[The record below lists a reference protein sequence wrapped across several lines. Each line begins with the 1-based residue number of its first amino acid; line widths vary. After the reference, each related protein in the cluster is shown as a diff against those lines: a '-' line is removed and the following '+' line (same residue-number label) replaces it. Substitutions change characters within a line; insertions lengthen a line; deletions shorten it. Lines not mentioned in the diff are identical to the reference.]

1 MDHYLTTIGTIS
13 QLWWVFLFSF
23 NLRKWKIKFL
33 PTSSV
38 FESGFREFSRFLL
51 VKYIGYVLV
60 FHIAVYFFTIFC
72 YFMSVSSNDH
82 LPNFYKLIQKPIQS
96 RTWIFYRMQLLD
108 IKWKNV
114 TKFVLLPIP
123 YIFASIIAYIVK
135 IETIKKNIISCIS
148 KNQIWWKNFEEF
160 WSIPNNSHKTSWYY
174 RDRSIRVHHVFKL
187 HDTKHC

>member
-82 LPNFYKLIQKPIQS
+82 LPYFISSFENPSNQERGYSIVCSCWILNGKTLLNLYCCLFRIFLLQS
-96 RTWIFYRMQLLD
+96 
-108 IKWKNV
+108 
-114 TKFVLLPIP
+114 
-123 YIFASIIAYIVK
+123 
-135 IETIKKNIISCIS
+135 
-148 KNQIWWKNFEEF
+148 
-160 WSIPNNSHKTSWYY
+160 
-174 RDRSIRVHHVFKL
+174 
-187 HDTKHC
+187 

>member
-123 YIFASIIAYIVK
+123 YIFASIIAYN
-135 IETIKKNIISCIS
+135 E
-148 KNQIWWKNFEEF
+148 
-160 WSIPNNSHKTSWYY
+160 
-174 RDRSIRVHHVFKL
+174 KL
-187 HDTKHC
+187 KQ